1 MIHTV
6 KHGPCLSEDR
16 KTEGTAEFHTFCIGL
31 SEADIL
37 SRDSRITAN
46 TESRARYS
54 EEYQHFDKLIWQVPA
69 WTTAIFALSFQSVGS
84 DSIRNVAS
92 LAGVS
97 TNHLAT
103 FLLFGLSLMIFCF
116 AYVLYRFRVYQR
128 SLKEYAAT
136 SPFRSAS
143 TYTQLM
149 IIAEATF
156 LFTLALLTTELFPLW
171 GAVAIGVVGFVT
183 LTVGRELRLRSDAD
197 SVLR

>member
-16 KTEGTAEFHTFCIGL
+16 KTEGTAEFHTFCTGL

-136 SPFRSAS
+136 SPFSICIYLYTTNDNSGGDIPVHVGASYNRTISLVGSSCNRSCWIRNFDCWSRVA
-143 TYTQLM
+143 
-149 IIAEATF
+149 
-156 LFTLALLTTELFPLW
+156 FT
-171 GAVAIGVVGFVT
+171 I
-183 LTVGRELRLRSDAD
+183 
-197 SVLR
+197 